1 MKAKKNKWDSTVNT
15 TLHNNTPHSLSYDDH
30 YQSLDTKHDIFLVP
44 DLELPKA
51 TNDRASLLNKYYH
64 YFTSVNFN
72 KPNWNLLKSITDDY
86 IKLRESTIANGTL
99 DSVDLNNLIS
109 DKERMKQLHK
119 YMTTS
124 LAMPE
129 CEIETGID
137 DIEISFTMPRY
148 WKDDFIDELEDCE
161 HLKVKEHKPKGNY
174 KIYYGNA
181 KRIVFKTGGNFV
193 VHYKT
198 KGGSIHG
205 KCIISFRLAQTP
217 VKNIKLFF
225 GCLQKTLEENYSEF
239 TEHATVSRLDPYFI
253 IKGIPLCMLLIEEKD
268 LTIDKLTYPIKYFG
282 LLETLYSGNMKKSC
296 QFAIY
301 DMLVKY
307 EDIKKKMP
315 KSRRSKAS
323 KRFFKK
329 LFKKE
334 MNKICI
340 AKIERRIFTH
350 RHGSKYNKIKD
361 MHLLKGNAFE
371 RLKFYSPQLFND
383 LPDSIIKKILI
394 HGIATVRKEL
404 TGKQLATLEK
414 ALANPLHHLYFDHAA
429 LTSVISNK
437 LKQLEQVILD
447 PTAIDI

>member
-1 MKAKKNKWDSTVNT
+1 MKAKLTKWYSTVDT
-15 TLHNNTPHSLSYDDH
+15 TLLNNTPHTLSYDEH
-30 YQSLDTKHDIFLVP
+30 YQSLDTTHDIFLVP

-51 TNDRASLLNKYYH
+51 TNDRASHLNKYYH
-64 YFTSVNFN
+64 YYTSVNFN
-72 KPNWNLLKSITDDY
+72 KPNWNLLKSISDDY

-99 DSVDLNNLIS
+99 DSVDLSNLIS
-109 DKERMKQLHK
+109 DKERLKKLHK

-148 WKDDFIDELEDCE
+148 WQDDFIDELEDCE

-198 KGGSIHG
+198 KGGSTHG

-225 GCLQKTLEENYSEF
+225 ACLQEALGQNYAEF
-239 TEHATVSRLDPYFI
+239 TEHAIVMRLDPFFL
-253 IKGIPLCMLLIEEKD
+253 IKGIPPCILLVEEKD
-268 LTIDKLTYPIKYFG
+268 LSIEKLTYPTKYFG
-282 LLETLYSGNMKKSC
+282 LLETLYSGNLKKSC
-296 QFAIY
+296 VFAIY

-307 EDIKKKMP
+307 EDIKKKIP
-315 KSRRSKAS
+315 KSTRSKGS
-323 KRFFKK
+323 KRLFKK

-334 MNKICI
+334 MNKISI
-340 AKIERRIFTH
+340 SKIERRLFTH
-350 RHGSKYNKIKD
+350 RNGSTHNKIKN
-361 MHLLKGNAFE
+361 MHILKGNAYE

-383 LPDSIIKKILI
+383 LPDSIIKKILV
-394 HGIATVRKEL
+394 HGIATVRAKL
-404 TGKQLATLEK
+404 TDKQLTTLEK
-414 ALANPLHHLYFDHAA
+414 ALANPLHHLYFDHEA
-429 LTSVISNK
+429 LVSVISNQ
-437 LKQLEQVILD
+437 LKQLEQVILNPAAD
-447 PTAIDI
+447 NI